1 MQDVSFQL
9 IPKIKWISKD
19 RASTGFVACVVSL
32 QYFKAKLKLLNAIVC
47 FKNIDSAI
55 KKELPNRQ

>member
-1 MQDVSFQL
+1 MQDVSFQS

-32 QYFKAKLKLLNAIVC
+32 QYFKAKLKLLNAIV
-47 FKNIDSAI
+47 FLKI
-55 KKELPNRQ
+55 